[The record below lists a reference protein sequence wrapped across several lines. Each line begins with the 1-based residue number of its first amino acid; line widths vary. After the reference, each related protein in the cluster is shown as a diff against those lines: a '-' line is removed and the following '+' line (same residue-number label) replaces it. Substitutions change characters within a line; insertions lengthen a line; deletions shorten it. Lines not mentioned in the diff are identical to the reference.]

1 MTIKSFAQL
10 TSAITARKAERAA
23 VMVDAA
29 IRRGLLEPGKRPWA
43 IQFALQN
50 PQGWETF
57 TAERR
62 DRASEAV
69 PKLR

>member
-1 MTIKSFAQL
+1 MTIKSFTEL
-10 TSAITARKAERAA
+10 TSAVNARKAERAA
-23 VMVDAA
+23 VMVDDA

-43 IQFALQN
+43 IQSALQN

-57 TAERR
+57 IAARR